1 MKTALTIY
9 LVTLLVLAGGTVY
22 RAQTTGEPSAVLLK
36 AHVVQLEGQLQESR
50 GLLAVC
56 SANLAISQQPQAIK
70 ARDDARV
77 AIEREAGCVIDWTAS
92 PPVCVPTPLSTDAVP
107 LTKDPR

>member
-1 MKTALTIY
+1 MKALSTAC
-9 LVTLLVLAGGTVY
+9 VVAVLLFVGVATYAAQGTPQ
-22 RAQTTGEPSAVLLK
+22 ASPVLLK
-36 AHVVQLEGQLQESR
+36 AYVTQLEAQVQELKA
-50 GLLAVC
+50 LLAVC
-56 SANLAISQQPQAIK
+56 GANLAISQQPQAIK

-92 PPVCVPTPLSTDAVP
+92 PPVCVHTPLSTDAVP